1 MEVKAGKKH
10 PSWFIP
16 SRGFKSTGG
25 PHGFCTQRS
34 GHRRLPR
41 LSHSQTPS
49 SVCLLKDTIIR
60 AHTNGGHRSMLPRA
74 RNHGSGSFSRLR
86 MAWDYC
92 SALGATVS
100 MMDTSSF
107 DQYPVMLG
115 LSNLSTR

>member
-1 MEVKAGKKH
+1 
-10 PSWFIP
+10 
-16 SRGFKSTGG
+16 
-25 PHGFCTQRS
+25 
-34 GHRRLPR
+34 
-41 LSHSQTPS
+41 
-49 SVCLLKDTIIR
+49 
-60 AHTNGGHRSMLPRA
+60 MLPRA